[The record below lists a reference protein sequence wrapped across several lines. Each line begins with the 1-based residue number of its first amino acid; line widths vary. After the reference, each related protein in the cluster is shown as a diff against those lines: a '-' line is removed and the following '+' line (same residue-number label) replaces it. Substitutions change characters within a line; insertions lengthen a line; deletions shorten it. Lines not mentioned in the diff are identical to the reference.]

1 MKQKQ
6 KDFLTLRADG
16 LSFDKIAKKL
26 NTHKTT
32 LIEWSKIYSKEL
44 SDLQFINLQQLKEQY
59 KHTTT
64 ERYKQLLK
72 HLNKIDEALEGID
85 LQTANIKDLMMVRND
100 LLDKL
105 SKIEARA
112 EHTTSLK
119 EPSILNQPL
128 TLEDDTPIKVK
139 LDEL

>member
-6 KDFLTLRADG
+6 KEFLTLRADG
-16 LSFDKIAKKL
+16 LSFDNIAKKL
-26 NTHKTT
+26 KVHKTT
-32 LIEWSKIYSKEL
+32 LIEWSKIYSDEI
-44 SDLQFINLQQLKEQY
+44 SDLQFINLQQLKEEY

-72 HLNKIDEALEGID
+72 HLNKIDEAIEAID
-85 LQTANIKDLMMVRND
+85 LKTANIKDLMQVRNE
-100 LLDKL
+100 LLDKI
-105 SKIEARA
+105 SEIEDKA

-119 EPSILNQPL
+119 EPNISNQFL
-128 TLEDDTPIKVK
+128 ILEDDIPIKAK